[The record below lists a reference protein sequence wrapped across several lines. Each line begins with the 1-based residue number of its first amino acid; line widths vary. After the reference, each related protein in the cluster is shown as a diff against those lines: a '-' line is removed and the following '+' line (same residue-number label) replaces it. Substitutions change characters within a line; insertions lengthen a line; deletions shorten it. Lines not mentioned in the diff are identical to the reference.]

1 MSEYKPKPKGKPLG
15 RRALLFLL
23 AGVGIGV
30 LVTGGIVAFGV
41 AFLMPVQVVSVTAP
55 PVAAQPTLVPLPT
68 ATPFPAGAQA
78 VGTVVANQINTAAV
92 SPDGSMVAASVN
104 EGGTTAIYLSSIQD
118 GTTFTN
124 ERNQI
129 YLQSS
134 YVTRLQFSPD
144 GAWLTAIEDERTM
157 LFFDVRSGG
166 FERFEGISAMAF
178 SADSTHMVLA
188 HSNLG
193 LQWYDIASQRVQQ
206 TSPQID
212 ETVIVLDI
220 SSQGKIAV
228 LSRNF
233 QGAST
238 IWLYDSADFSAE
250 PRTLEQS
257 ALPFFTLDFHPD
269 GNWLAVGGLETASAL
284 HISGDGRAF
293 YELSAE
299 NIYDVAFSHDGT
311 QLAFAGG
318 SSGTGTPFLQ
328 VVRWDDGQP
337 IPPDPA
343 YYEPLQLTG
352 HGHAVF
358 DVAFTPGGH
367 LLSASWDGTVR
378 LWDVENGDQIGVLG
392 F

>member
-257 ALPFFTLDFHPD
+257 ALPLFTLDFHPD

-367 LLSASWDGTVR
+367 LLSASGMEPCACGMWRMAIKPV
-378 LWDVENGDQIGVLG
+378 